1 MSDAI
6 QDGIQSPGEI
16 SIDELVLVSSKGSIP
31 LNDYLVELNIFE
43 SIFNNVLS
51 GDVLLSDSRNLIKT
65 LEIKGEE
72 LLIVKVHTPG
82 LDSVINKTFR
92 VTSVED
98 RSIIRDQN
106 TQLYKLKFISQ
117 EALVDTLT
125 PLYLPFKGNIEDII
139 KKIFK
144 DNLEI
149 PRTLYYDADNG
160 VKQNQTPTELISFG
174 QTENLVKFVSPGWT
188 PLECINWLSKKAL
201 PKSGKACN
209 FLFWETNGAF
219 YFGSV
224 EKLFEAGKSIGKYNY
239 AATSVSRGTDSV
251 EEKMSLIQSVNILN
265 GLDHL
270 ASLDNGYFASKIISV
285 DYIKKKRDIKEYD
298 HVTEFPNYKHVA
310 GSTNPQPMFSPQNV
324 VRNLNSHI
332 RVYPKHPGI
341 HTGVQDNYNEKMGDI
356 YGNRLSNMLDLNTLK
371 LDITIY
377 GRTDI
382 EAGRIMEINF
392 PDISPTSEEDITSEH
407 LDNKYSGN
415 YLITSIHHK
424 INIVKHMMTME
435 VIRDSLT
442 PEQSDAPSDAEQGY
456 NRT

>member
-16 SIDELVLVSSKGSIP
+16 SIDELILVSSKGYIS

-51 GDVLLSDSRNLIKT
+51 GDILLSDSRNLIKA
-65 LEIKGEE
+65 LDIKGEE
-72 LLIVKVHTPG
+72 LLIVKIHTPG
-82 LDSVINKTFR
+82 LNSFINKTFR
-92 VTSVED
+92 VTSLED

-125 PLYLPFKGNIEDII
+125 PLYLPFKGNIEEIV

-144 DNLEI
+144 DNLEV
-149 PRTLYYDADNG
+149 PRSLYYDADNG
-160 VKQNQTPTELISFG
+160 VKQSESTTELISFG
-174 QTENLVKFVSPGWT
+174 QTKNLVKFVSPGWT
-188 PLECINWLSKKAL
+188 PFECINWLCKKAL
-201 PKSGKACN
+201 PKDGEACN
-209 FLFWETNGAF
+209 FLFWESNGAF

-224 EKLFEAGKSIGKYNY
+224 EKLFKDGESIGNYNY
-239 AATSVSRGTDSV
+239 AATSVFRGTDSI

-270 ASLDNGYFASKIISV
+270 VSLDNGYFASKIISI
-285 DYIKKKRDIKEYD
+285 DYIKKKRDITEYD
-298 HVTEFPNYKHVA
+298 HVTEFPKYKHVA
-310 GSTNPQPMFSPQNV
+310 GETNPQPLFSQQNV

-356 YGNRLSNMLDLNTLK
+356 YGNRLSNMLDLGTLK

-382 EAGRIMEINF
+382 EAGRIMKINF
-392 PDISPTSEEDITSEH
+392 PDISPTSPDDSVASKH
-407 LDNKYSGN
+407 LDSKYTGR

-442 PEQSDAPSDAEQGY
+442 PEPSDVNQSSPYPEG
-456 NRT
+456 